1 VSPKPKHELAREH
14 LERGL
19 RAIEESDVV
28 VAITFLH
35 LAAEAAVVTLAEQQ
49 GIPTQR
55 SHVKKAAAAH
65 ELHERQLVADDLQPI
80 LMMLNQARKDAGY
93 EGEDPELDER
103 ELADV
108 ARQIKAVVD
117 RAEELAR

>member
-1 VSPKPKHELAREH
+1 MSPKPKHELAREH
-14 LERGL
+14 LD
-19 RAIEESDVV
+19 RALTAIDAGDVV

-35 LAAEAAVVTLAEQQ
+35 LAAEAAVVTLAERE

-65 ELHERQLVADDLQPI
+65 ELHERELVDEDLRPI

-93 EGEDPELDER
+93 EGEDPELDEQQ
-103 ELADV
+103 LAEV
-108 ARQIKAVVD
+108 ARQIQAFVD
-117 RAEELAR
+117 RAGELAA

>member
-1 VSPKPKHELAREH
+1 MSPKPKHELAREH
-14 LERGL
+14 LA
-19 RAIEESDVV
+19 RALNAIDAGDVV

-49 GIPTQR
+49 GIPTQK

-65 ELHERQLVADDLQPI
+65 ELRERGLVADDLRPI

-103 ELADV
+103 QLHDIAG
-108 ARQIKAVVD
+108 QIEAVVD
-117 RAEELAR
+117 RAEELA

>member
-19 RAIEESDVV
+19 RAIDAGDVV

-35 LAAEAAVVTLAEQQ
+35 LAAEAAVVTLAEQE
-49 GIPTQR
+49 GIATQR

-65 ELHERQLVADDLQPI
+65 ELHERRLVADDLGPV
-80 LMMLNQARKDAGY
+80 LRMLNQARKDAGY
-93 EGEDPELDER
+93 EGEDPDLDEH

-108 ARQIKAVVD
+108 ARRIGAVVD

>member
-1 VSPKPKHELAREH
+1 MSPKPKHELAREH
-14 LERGL
+14 LERAST
-19 RAIEESDVV
+19 AIAAGDVV

-35 LAAEAAVVTLAEQQ
+35 LAAEAAVVTLAERE
-49 GIPTQR
+49 GIPTQK
-55 SHVKKAAAAH
+55 SHAKKATAAH
-65 ELHERQLVADDLQPI
+65 ELHERNVVADDLRPI

-103 ELADV
+103 QLVDIAD
-108 ARQIKAVVD
+108 RIDAVVS

>member
-14 LERGL
+14 LDRAR
-19 RAIEESDVV
+19 RAIESGDVV

-35 LAAEAAVVTLAEQQ
+35 LAAEAAVVTLAEQE
-49 GIPTQR
+49 GIPTQK

-65 ELHERQLVADDLQPI
+65 ELHERRLVAEDLRPV

-93 EGEDPELDER
+93 EGEDPELDEAQ
-103 ELADV
+103 LADL
-108 ARQIKAVVD
+108 AERIAAVVE
-117 RAEELAR
+117 RATETVR

>member
-1 VSPKPKHELAREH
+1 M
-14 LERGL
+14 
-19 RAIEESDVV
+19 RAIEDGDVV

-65 ELHERQLVADDLQPI
+65 ELHERRLVVDDLRPT
-80 LMMLNQARKDAGY
+80 LLMLNQARKDAGY

-103 ELADV
+103 QLADI
-108 ARQIKAVVD
+108 ARQVETVVE
-117 RAEELAR
+117 RAAESAR

>member
-1 VSPKPKHELAREH
+1 MSIYDRALA
-14 LERGL
+14 
-19 RAIEESDVV
+19 AIDAGDVV

-35 LAAEAAVVTLAEQQ
+35 LAAEAAVVTLAERE
-49 GIPTQR
+49 GIPTQK

-65 ELHERQLVADDLQPI
+65 ELHERHLVADDLRPV

-93 EGEDPELDER
+93 EGEDPELDAQQLGE
-103 ELADV
+103 V
-108 ARQIKAVVD
+108 AGRIAAVVS

>member
-1 VSPKPKHELAREH
+1 MSPKPKHELAREH
-14 LERGL
+14 LDRGL
-19 RAIEESDVV
+19 AAIDRRDAV

-35 LAAEAAVVTLAEQQ
+35 LAAEAAIVTLADHE

-65 ELHERQLVADDLQPI
+65 ELHERKLVADDLRPT
-80 LMMLNQARKDAGY
+80 LTMLNQARKDAGY

-103 ELADV
+103 QLAEIADQV
-108 ARQIKAVVD
+108 EAVVS